1 MPDLIAVKNLRTYFE
16 TPRSQIKAVDGV
28 SFSVAK
34 GESVGLVGESGSGK
48 SVLALSLLRLVPKPG
63 KIVGG
68 EIWLQDS
75 EEGPPINLLS
85 LTERQMRDVRGDKIA
100 MIFQEP
106 MTSLNPV
113 FTIGNQIGEAIAQHQ
128 GGSRKEIRD
137 RTLEMLDLV
146 KIPHPHHR
154 IDDYPHQLSGGQR
167 QRVMIAMALAC
178 NPALCDEPTTALDVT
193 IQAQILE
200 LLADLQ
206 ARLKM
211 ALLMIT
217 HDFGVVA
224 QVADR
229 VLVMHDGHIV
239 EEGTSLAVFKSPKHP
254 YTQSLLK
261 AIPTLKL
268 E

>member
-1 MPDLIAVKNLRTYFE
+1 
-16 TPRSQIKAVDGV
+16 
-28 SFSVAK
+28 
-34 GESVGLVGESGSGK
+34 
-48 SVLALSLLRLVPKPG
+48 
-63 KIVGG
+63 
-68 EIWLQDS
+68 
-75 EEGPPINLLS
+75 
-85 LTERQMRDVRGDKIA
+85 
-100 MIFQEP
+100 
-106 MTSLNPV
+106 
-113 FTIGNQIGEAIAQHQ
+113 
-128 GGSRKEIRD
+128 
-137 RTLEMLDLV
+137 
-146 KIPHPHHR
+146 
-154 IDDYPHQLSGGQR
+154 
-167 QRVMIAMALAC
+167 
-178 NPALCDEPTTALDVT
+178 VT